1 MIGLLIIILVFF
13 GILAYSSFS
22 WGFLTMKL
30 INWFLI
36 PVLATN
42 FNIVVDDINLTQAI
56 GLFFITIIF
65 KYINYDDA
73 NINNTEAKKNK
84 IITIII
90 HPWLMLGIAYL
101 FKAWFM

>member
-56 GLFFITIIF
+56 GLFFYYHHF
-65 KYINYDDA
+65 
-73 NINNTEAKKNK
+73 
-84 IITIII
+84 
-90 HPWLMLGIAYL
+90 
-101 FKAWFM
+101 

>member
-13 GILAYSSFS
+13 GALAYSMFS

-73 NINNTEAKKNK
+73 NINNTEANKNK
-84 IITIII
+84 IITMIIY
-90 HPWLMLGIAYL
+90 PWLMLGIAYL